1 MDDTS
6 TIPRGLRRL
15 SPLVTVGLGLFILIS
30 VVNADPIA
38 TDRSERI
45 GAQVRCPACEGESI
59 AESPS
64 SYAADMMTYVRE
76 LVDQGLSDQQVLDRL
91 MASYPNSQ
99 LLDPP
104 LRVGTVLLWLI
115 PAAVLLSGA
124 ILVLSRLRSR
134 PLSLPGYKPRG

>member
-1 MDDTS
+1 MDNTS
-6 TIPRGLRRL
+6 TIRRRLRVL

-30 VVNADPIA
+30 LLNADPIA
-38 TDRSERI
+38 LDRSERI

-64 SYAADMMTYVRE
+64 SYAADMMIYVRE
-76 LVDQGLSDQQVLDRL
+76 LVDQGLSDQQVIDRL
-91 MASYPNSQ
+91 MASYPDSQ

-104 LRVGTVLLWLI
+104 LRAGTVLLWLI

-124 ILVLSRLRSR
+124 GLVLSRLRSR
-134 PLSLPGYKPRG
+134 TRSLPGDNRRG

>member
-1 MDDTS
+1 M
-6 TIPRGLRRL
+6 
-15 SPLVTVGLGLFILIS
+15 SPLVTVALGLFIVFS

-38 TDRSERI
+38 EDRSERI
-45 GAQVRCPACEGESI
+45 GDQVRCPACEGESI

-91 MASYPNSQ
+91 MASYPDSQ

-104 LRVGTVLLWLI
+104 LRAGTVLLWLI
-115 PAAVLLSGA
+115 PAAVFLTGA
-124 ILVLSRLRSR
+124 GLVLSRRRRR
-134 PLSLPGYKPRG
+134 PTAPPGDNHGR